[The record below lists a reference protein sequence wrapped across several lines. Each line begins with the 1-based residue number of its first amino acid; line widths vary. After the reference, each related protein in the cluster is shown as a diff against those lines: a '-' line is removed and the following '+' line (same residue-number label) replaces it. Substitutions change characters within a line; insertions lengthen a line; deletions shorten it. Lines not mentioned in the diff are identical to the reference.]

1 MNINRAEVKGQISI
15 TLLRVE
21 IDSELNFNSYIS
33 NTYKK
38 AGNKINAIPR
48 IKSSLNQKG

>member
-21 IDSELNFNSYIS
+21 IDSKLNFNSYIS
-33 NTYKK
+33 NTCKK